1 MSQFE
6 FILIIISIVAGFAI
20 SEMLAGIGRSL
31 RKGVVYR
38 HSGLH
43 YLAVLVLLFLATRY
57 IWTLWDYRSLQ
68 WVFWNFLLLLFP
80 VFAIALAAR
89 VISVPANSVSVD
101 LQDHYFANSGA
112 FYSLLIVL
120 NVSWAF
126 SDFVNLAH
134 LREVI
139 ASDNFLIVR
148 FGAAAFGL
156 VQFSWLAYTR
166 RPSHHWVLLT
176 GTVAYLLYAS
186 FQTLTTL
193 PE

>member
-31 RKGVVYR
+31 RKSVVYR
-38 HSGLH
+38 HSGLQ
-43 YLAVLVLLFLATRY
+43 YLAVILLLFLATRY

-89 VISVPANSVSVD
+89 VISVPANSFSVD
-101 LQDHYFANSGA
+101 LEDHYFANAGT

-120 NVSWAF
+120 NASWAL
-126 SDFVNLAH
+126 SDFVNLTH

-139 ASDNFLIVR
+139 ASDSFILVR
-148 FGAAAFGL
+148 FGAAAVGL
-156 VQFSWLAYTR
+156 MLFSWLAYTR
-166 RPSHHWVLLT
+166 RPSHHWALLT
-176 GTVAYLLYAS
+176 VTVAYLLYAS
-186 FQTLTTL
+186 FQSLTTL

>member
-20 SEMLAGIGRSL
+20 SEMLAGIGRCL
-31 RKGVVYR
+31 RKSVVYR

-89 VISVPANSVSVD
+89 VISVPANSAFVD
-101 LQDHYFANSGA
+101 LEEHYFANTSA
-112 FYSLLIVL
+112 FYSLLIIL

-139 ASDNFLIVR
+139 ASDGFILVR
-148 FGAAAFGL
+148 FAAAAVGL
-156 VQFSWLAYTR
+156 VQFSWLAYTK
-166 RPSHHWVLLT
+166 RPSHHWVLLSA
-176 GTVAYLLYAS
+176 TVAYLLFAS
-186 FQTLTTL
+186 FRSLTTL